1 MVCGL
6 SARWDGHRKLMSVYE
21 RAPGSSSSLRS
32 GTSARILGDVPT
44 VQQPNSV
51 AVDPRSGTVLV
62 TGSAPG
68 DAGSLQIVTP
78 ALLPGG

>member
-1 MVCGL
+1 MRLIDV
-6 SARWDGHRKLMSVYE
+6 SDATQ
-21 RAPGSSSSLRS
+21 P
-32 GTSARILGDVPT
+32 RILGDVPT

-51 AVDPRSGTVLV
+51 AVDPRSGDVLV

-68 DAGSLQIVTP
+68 GRSSLQIVTP